1 MSEGKEFYRMTV
13 QETLDF
19 WSTSQKGLSKTE
31 AEQRL
36 KKYGENTLKAEIKMP
51 LWLVF
56 LSQFKEL
63 LVIILIIGGLI
74 AYFIGDV
81 RDGTIIFIIVIVNAI
96 VGFVQEYRAGK
107 IVDKLKGLIKS
118 PAKVIRDGDLIEISQ
133 IYLVPGDIVKVEE
146 GDKLPSD
153 IRIIESAGFKTNDFA
168 LTGES
173 VPQEKIT
180 EAVEGEVSIADRV
193 NMAYAGTTV
202 ASGNASGVVVATG
215 MESETGKIAKMT
227 EETGVIKTP
236 LQEEMRLLARQL
248 TIAVVI
254 IGVALFFIG
263 VAQNFTIYL
272 SLVYALGIA
281 MALVP
286 QALPAQVTVALSTG
300 SSRLANRNA
309 VVKNLPSV
317 ETLGSTTVICTDKT
331 GTLTKNE
338 MTVRSV
344 WFNGKKY
351 QITGLG
357 YEPKG
362 KIKDENEKV
371 LTQEQIDEIE
381 VMMDTATMAS
391 NAEIHEPD
399 DQHDIWY
406 PIGDPTEAA
415 LITMSTKLGT
425 RSPKEDEEN
434 PEMQE
439 FPFDS
444 KRRMMSSVRKFGQQV
459 ALTVKGSTKS
469 ILSISKYIY
478 KNGTEELLTND
489 DEKQIKTVNEKYSE
503 EGLRVIAVARRDLK
517 PKKSEYN
524 IDEVEK
530 DVTFLGLV
538 AMIDPAK
545 EGVREAIKEACE
557 AGIRIIMITGDHAIT
572 ARAIGKDIGLSV
584 EWEKDIFTGV
594 ELNEMD
600 DEKLKEILNGKQSII
615 FSRVDPADK
624 LRIVKI
630 LEDEGEIVAV
640 TGDGVNDA
648 PALRR
653 AHIGVA
659 MGRRGTDV
667 AKEASRLVLL
677 DDSFPTLVN
686 AIEEGRTIYTN
697 LKKTVYSSLTTNIA
711 ELVLVL
717 FGLLGVALWNYPI
730 PILAV
735 QVLAIDLIGEIMPLT
750 FLTFDPPAEGV
761 MAIPPRNP
769 KEHIVNRRSATE
781 FILLGI
787 IIGGLAF
794 SNFFFFMQRE
804 GITLNVND
812 TNILP
817 YFQVTALAYATIV
830 FCQYINILQWRYDH
844 ISIFNRN
851 IFTNKIL
858 LISIVASIGLVLMA
872 IYAPFISD
880 FLVFSGLTLSDWG
893 LVGLA
898 TLIFLFVFEALK
910 VLRKK
915 KPAKNSGIL
924 NN

>member
-1 MSEGKEFYRMTV
+1 MRGEKEYYRMSV
-13 QETLDF
+13 QETLD
-19 WSTSQKGLSKTE
+19 SLATSEKGLSKIE
-31 AEQRL
+31 VEKRL

-63 LVIILIIGGLI
+63 LVIILVIGGLI
-74 AYFIGDV
+74 AYFIGDY
-81 RDGTIIFIIVIVNAI
+81 RDGTIIFIIVIVNAVI
-96 VGFVQEYRAGK
+96 GFIQEYRAGK

-118 PAKVIRDGDLIEISQ
+118 PAKVVRDGDLIEISQ
-133 IYLVPGDIVKVEE
+133 INLVPGDIVKVEE
-146 GDKLPSD
+146 GDKLPAD
-153 IRIIESAGFKTNDFA
+153 IRLIEVNSFKTNDFA

-180 EAVEGEVSIADRV
+180 EAIDEEVTIADRV

-202 ASGNASGVVVATG
+202 ASGNAVGVVVATG
-215 MESETGKIAKMT
+215 MNSETGKIAKMT
-227 EETGVIKTP
+227 EEAGVIKTP

-254 IGVALFFIG
+254 IGTALFFIG
-263 VAQNFTIYL
+263 IAQNFTIYL

-286 QALPAQVTVALSTG
+286 QALPAQVTVALTTG
-300 SSRLANRNA
+300 SNRLAGRNA

-338 MTVRSV
+338 MTVKSV

-362 KIKDENEKV
+362 EIKDEKGKT
-371 LTQEQIDEIE
+371 LTQKQIDEIE
-381 VMMDTATMAS
+381 ILMDTATMAS
-391 NAEIHEPD
+391 NAEIHKPD

-415 LITMSTKLGT
+415 LVTMSTKLGT
-425 RSPKEDEEN
+425 RSPIEDKEN
-434 PEMQE
+434 PEIQE

-444 KRRMMSSVRKFGQQV
+444 KRKRMSSVRKFGEKV
-459 ALTVKGSTKS
+459 ALTVKGSTDA
-469 ILSISKYIY
+469 ILSVSKYVY
-478 KNGTEELLTND
+478 RNGKEELLTED
-489 DEKQIKTVNEKYSE
+489 DEKQIRTVNEKYSD
-503 EGLRVIAVARRDLK
+503 EGLRVLAIARRDLTPQK
-517 PKKSEYN
+517 NEYKME
-524 IDEVEK
+524 EVEQ
-530 DVTFLGLV
+530 DLTFLGLV

-545 EGVREAIKEACE
+545 EGVKEAIKEARE

-572 ARAIGKDIGLSV
+572 AMAIGKDIGLSV

-600 DEKLKEILNGKQSII
+600 DNELKKILKGKQSII

-630 LEDEGEIVAV
+630 LEEEGEIVAV

-686 AIEEGRTIYTN
+686 AIEEGRTIYAN
-697 LKKTVYSSLTTNIA
+697 LKKTVYSSLSTNIA
-711 ELVLVL
+711 ELALVL

-750 FLTFDPPAEGV
+750 FLTFDPPTPRV
-761 MAIPPRNP
+761 MSSPPRNP
-769 KEHIVNRRSATE
+769 KEHIVDRYHATQ

-787 IIGGLAF
+787 LMGALAF
-794 SNFFFFMQRE
+794 INFLFFMQRE
-804 GITLNVND
+804 GLTLSVND
-812 TNILP
+812 TNVLP
-817 YFQVTALAYATIV
+817 YLQVTALSYATIV
-830 FCQYINILQWRYDH
+830 FCQYINILEWRYEYTT
-844 ISIFNRN
+844 IFNRN
-851 IFTNKIL
+851 IFTNRIL
-858 LISIVASIGLVLMA
+858 LASIVVSIGLVLTA

-880 FLVFSGLTLSDWG
+880 FLVFSDLKFTDWG
-893 LVGLA
+893 FVGLA
-898 TLIFLFVFEALK
+898 ALIFLSVFEILK
-910 VLRKK
+910 ILRKK
-915 KPAKNSGIL
+915 ITARNKLTMS
-924 NN
+924 

>member
-1 MSEGKEFYRMTV
+1 MTDGKECYRMTV
-13 QETLDF
+13 QETLDY
-19 WSTSQKGLSKTE
+19 WKTSEKGLSKSE

-74 AYFIGDV
+74 AYFIGDY

-96 VGFVQEYRAGK
+96 VGFIQEYRAGK

-133 IYLVPGDIVKVEE
+133 IYLVPGDIVKLEE
-146 GDKLPSD
+146 GDKLPAD
-153 IRIIESAGFKTNDFA
+153 IRLIDSAGFKTNDFA

-180 EAVEGEVSIADRV
+180 EAIEKEVSIADRV

-202 ASGNASGVVVATG
+202 ASGNAMGVVVATG

-300 SSRLANRNA
+300 SNRLANRNA

-362 KIKDENEKV
+362 EIKDEKGKL
-371 LTQEQIDEIE
+371 LTQKQIDEIE

-391 NAEIHEPD
+391 NAEIHKPD
-399 DQHDIWY
+399 EQHDIWY

-425 RSPKEDEEN
+425 RSPIEDEEN
-434 PEMQE
+434 PEIQE

-444 KRRMMSSVRKFGQQV
+444 KRRRMSSVRKFGEQV
-459 ALTVKGSTKS
+459 ALTVKGSTIG
-469 ILSISKYIY
+469 ILSVSKYIY
-478 KNGTEELLTND
+478 KNGKEVLLTED
-489 DEKQIKTVNEKYSE
+489 DKKQINTVNEKYSE
-503 EGLRVIAVARRDLK
+503 GGLRVIAIARRDLK
-517 PKKSEYN
+517 PKKDEYT
-524 IDEVEK
+524 IEEVEK
-530 DVTFLGLV
+530 DLTFLGLV

-545 EGVREAIKEACE
+545 EGVKAAIKEACE

-600 DEKLKEILNGKQSII
+600 DNKLKNVLKGNQSIV

-630 LEDEGEIVAV
+630 LEEEGDIVAV

-667 AKEASRLVLL
+667 AKEASRLILL

-697 LKKTVYSSLTTNIA
+697 LKKTIYSSLTTNIA

-761 MAIPPRNP
+761 MSSSPRNP
-769 KEHIVNRRSATE
+769 KEHLVNRRSATE
-781 FILLGI
+781 FIFLGI
-787 IIGGLAF
+787 LIGGLAF

-804 GITLNVND
+804 GITLSVND

-830 FCQYINILQWRYDH
+830 FCQYFNILQWRYDH

-858 LISIVASIGLVLMA
+858 LGSIVVSIGLVLIA

-880 FLVFSGLTLSDWG
+880 FLVFRGLNISDWG
-893 LVGLA
+893 LVCLA

-915 KPAKNSGIL
+915 RMPKKI
-924 NN
+924 

>member
-1 MSEGKEFYRMTV
+1 MRGEKEYYRMSL
-13 QETLDF
+13 QETL
-19 WSTSQKGLSKTE
+19 SSLETSEKGLSKNE
-31 AEQRL
+31 AEKRL

-63 LVIILIIGGLI
+63 LVLILIIGGLI
-74 AYFIGDV
+74 AYFIGDY
-81 RDGTIIFIIVIVNAI
+81 RDGTIIFLIVIVNAV
-96 VGFVQEYRAGK
+96 VGFIQEYRAGK

-133 IYLVPGDIVKVEE
+133 ITLVPGDVVKVEE
-146 GDKLPSD
+146 GDKLPAD
-153 IRIIESAGFKTNDFA
+153 IRLIEVTGFKTNDFA

-173 VPQEKIT
+173 IPQEKIT
-180 EAVEGEVSIADRV
+180 EAIDEEVTLADRV

-202 ASGNASGVVVATG
+202 ASGNAVGVVVATG
-215 MESETGKIAKMT
+215 MNSETGKIAKMT
-227 EETGVIKTP
+227 EETGVLKTP

-248 TIAVVI
+248 TIAVVVI
-254 IGVALFFIG
+254 AVALFFIG
-263 VAQNFTIYL
+263 IAQDFTVYL

-300 SSRLANRNA
+300 SKRLADRNA

-344 WFNGKKY
+344 WFNGSKY
-351 QITGLG
+351 EITGLG

-362 KIKDENEKV
+362 EIKDNNGKT
-371 LTQEQIDEIE
+371 LTQKQIDEIE
-381 VMMDTATMAS
+381 VLMDTATMAS
-391 NAEIHEPD
+391 NAEIHKPD
-399 DQHDIWY
+399 DEHDIWY

-425 RSPKEDEEN
+425 RSPIEDEEN
-434 PEMQE
+434 PEIQE

-444 KRRMMSSVRKFGQQV
+444 KRKRMSSVRKFEKNV
-459 ALTVKGSTKS
+459 ALTVKGSTNGV
-469 ILSISKYIY
+469 LSVSKYIY
-478 KNGTEELLTND
+478 KDGKNELLTKN
-489 DEKQIKTVNEKYSE
+489 DEKQIKKVNENYSKD
-503 EGLRVIAVARRDLK
+503 GLRVLAIARRDLK
-517 PKKSEYN
+517 TQKTDYKIE
-524 IDEVEK
+524 EVEK
-530 DVTFLGLV
+530 DLVFLGLV

-545 EGVREAIKEACE
+545 EGVKEAIKEACE

-572 ARAIGKDIGLSV
+572 ARAIGEDIGLSV
-584 EWEKDIFTGV
+584 EWENDVFTGV
-594 ELNEMD
+594 ELNDMD
-600 DEKLKEILNGKQSII
+600 DVELKKILKGKQSII

-630 LEDEGEIVAV
+630 LEEEGEIVAV

-653 AHIGVA
+653 AHIGVS
-659 MGRRGTDV
+659 MGKKGTDV

-711 ELVLVL
+711 ELALVL

-750 FLTFDPPAEGV
+750 FLTFDPPTEDV
-761 MAIPPRNP
+761 MTSPPRNP
-769 KEHIVNRRSATE
+769 KEHIVNRRSAAE
-781 FILLGI
+781 FIFLGI
-787 IIGGLAF
+787 LIGGLAF
-794 SNFFFFMQRE
+794 SNFIFFMQRE
-804 GITLNVND
+804 GITLSVND

-830 FCQYINILQWRYDH
+830 FCQYINILEWRYDLV
-844 ISIFNRN
+844 SIFNRN
-851 IFTNKIL
+851 LFTNKIL
-858 LISIVASIGLVLMA
+858 LGSIIASIGLVLVA

-880 FLVFSGLTLSDWG
+880 FLVFSGLKISDWG
-893 LVGLA
+893 LIGL
-898 TLIFLFVFEALK
+898 TSLVYLVVFEVLK
-910 VLRKK
+910 ISRKRK
-915 KPAKNSGIL
+915 QLTTKA
-924 NN
+924 